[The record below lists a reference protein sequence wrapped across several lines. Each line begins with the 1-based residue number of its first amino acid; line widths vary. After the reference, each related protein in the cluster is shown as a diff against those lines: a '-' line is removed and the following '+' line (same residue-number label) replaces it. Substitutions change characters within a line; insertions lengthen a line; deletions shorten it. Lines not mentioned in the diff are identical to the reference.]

1 MRNGNA
7 RTVRSRQDTF
17 YSNGGHEA
25 WFWPFLTPNNLVVHG
40 QKHKVW
46 VLVFLVRT
54 SGTCWDQIWADLAK
68 FSSLHQNRI
77 RQSISIYMTLL
88 GVKFDVISFYDVI
101 YWTERQWSVLAF
113 KLLKTEPFLWKIYL
127 SFMHSFWNFP
137 HHGRSN
143 RKQTVEN
150 KGSNVLFGMIK

>member
-7 RTVRSRQDTF
+7 RTVHSRQDTF

-25 WFWPFLTPNNLVVHG
+25 WFWPFLTPNNFVVHG

-54 SGTCWDQIWADLAK
+54 SGTCWDQIRADLAK

-88 GVKFDVISFYDVI
+88 GVKFDFISFYDVI

-113 KLLKTEPFLWKIYL
+113 KLLKIEPFCEKYI
-127 SFMHSFWNFP
+127 FHSCIPFGTP
-137 HHGRSN
+137 LTMEGLI
-143 RKQTVEN
+143 EN
-150 KGSNVLFGMIK
+150 KR